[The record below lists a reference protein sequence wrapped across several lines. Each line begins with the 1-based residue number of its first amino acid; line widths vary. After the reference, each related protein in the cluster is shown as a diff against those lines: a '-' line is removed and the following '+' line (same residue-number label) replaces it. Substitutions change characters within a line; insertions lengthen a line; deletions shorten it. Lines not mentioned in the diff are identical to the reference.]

1 MGTYRI
7 PVTLTGTAPGGPYI
21 NVWHVQ
27 TGAGAD
33 DLAVLNAKAALIRT
47 FYTDLNTSITNVGQI
62 IGGGLVVSADFA
74 TEVSSGLQ
82 QPLTWSPLTTAA
94 TATQAPQRLALV
106 VSWKSVIAARR
117 ATGRTFVGPL
127 NGAVVDSTG
136 FPKPQVTAALRGYAK
151 KLIDADAAA
160 GNGVVG
166 VYGLTTSGGGPSDP
180 HQLYTFTRAVV
191 KEKFAT
197 LRRRA

>member
-1 MGTYRI
+1 MGHYRM

-33 DLAVLNAKAALIRT
+33 DQAVLNAKAALIRT

-62 IGGGLVVSADFA
+62 IGGSLVVSADFA

-94 TATQAPQRLALV
+94 TRTQAPQRLPP
-106 VSWKSVIAARR
+106 
-117 ATGRTFVGPL
+117 TPPPL
-127 NGAVVDSTG
+127 AHR
-136 FPKPQVTAALRGYAK
+136 PLRGSPWSSRGRASS
-151 KLIDADAAA
+151 LR
-160 GNGVVG
+160 GER
-166 VYGLTTSGGGPSDP
+166 LGGRS
-180 HQLYTFTRAVV
+180 
-191 KEKFAT
+191 
-197 LRRRA
+197 